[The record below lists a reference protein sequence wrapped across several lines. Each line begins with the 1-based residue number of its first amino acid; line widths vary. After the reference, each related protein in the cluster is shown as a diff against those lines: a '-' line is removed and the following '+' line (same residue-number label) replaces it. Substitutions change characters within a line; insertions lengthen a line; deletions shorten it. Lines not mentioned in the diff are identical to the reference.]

1 VALTLAALGI
11 YGVMSYTV
19 AQSTREMGVRIALG
33 AQPRD
38 LLGMTVR
45 RGAVLAALGLA
56 LGLAGSFLLKH
67 VVEHLLYKVKTTDPV
82 TYAAVSLLLLVLALL
97 AAYVPARRAAKVDP
111 LIALRWE

>member
-1 VALTLAALGI
+1 VAGVDRDVPVTDIRTMRQVAAASMAQPRSQAWIIGLFAAVALTLAALGI

-45 RGAVLAALGLA
+45 RGAVMAET
-56 LGLAGSFLLKH
+56 FW
-67 VVEHLLYKVKTTDPV
+67 P
-82 TYAAVSLLLLVLALL
+82 
-97 AAYVPARRAAKVDP
+97 
-111 LIALRWE
+111 